1 MEESKRIPELKN
13 TSESEIFFDKFKIAA
28 GQNII
33 TSNENKICQ
42 ELNYICLRINIHKN
56 FLSLYKVSQKNGPVV
71 LLKQQATG
79 LFFLDTLYKIFT
91 DKNPSSYRA
100 FCAVL
105 YPCHLLKKFLYLL
118 FLLHLEVYT
127 LLLV

>member
-13 TSESEIFFDKFKIAA
+13 TSESEIFFDKFKVAA

-56 FLSLYKVSQKNGPVV
+56 FLSLYKVSQKKWSSSSAEAAGYW
-71 LLKQQATG
+71 TI
-79 LFFLDTLYKIFT
+79 FLDTLYKIFT

>member
-13 TSESEIFFDKFKIAA
+13 TSELEIFFDKFKIAA
-28 GQNII
+28 GENIN

-42 ELNYICLRINIHKN
+42 ELNYICLRINFHKN
-56 FLSLYKVSQKNGPVV
+56 FLSLYKVSQFF
-71 LLKQQATG
+71 
-79 LFFLDTLYKIFT
+79 FFLDTLYKIFT
-91 DKNPSSYRA
+91 EKNPSSYRA

-105 YPCHLLKKFLYLL
+105 YLCHLLKKFLYLL
-118 FLLHLEVYT
+118 FLLHLGVYT